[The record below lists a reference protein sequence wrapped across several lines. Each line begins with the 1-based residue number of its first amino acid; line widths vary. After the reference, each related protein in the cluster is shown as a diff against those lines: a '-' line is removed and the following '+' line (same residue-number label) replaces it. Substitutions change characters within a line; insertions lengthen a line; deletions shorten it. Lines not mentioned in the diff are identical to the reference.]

1 MKFFSTTSDR
11 PRQRN
16 FLSRLVLCAL
26 IVSAAAGCSQAD
38 RKDAAGA
45 AAGVQTLLAEIEA
58 QNIKPGTPVR
68 VTGIVADDDAERQLA
83 YVADD
88 QRGIAIRTA
97 PGGLKA
103 AAGTTVTVEGR
114 LEIENGFPRIVE
126 PFVVTNGT
134 GVLRPVP
141 VTDPQFDKALAGRRV
156 ELVTRVQAASV
167 KDGRVQLTVG
177 LHGVQLQAE
186 VRRSKDFDSRSLIG
200 ADVRLRGVL
209 VPLASTDVEFPAQ
222 VVVASPADVQVIGER
237 RTGPRRRTLLTSAA
251 AVQALPPDEAAAGHP
266 IRMTARVTAFDP
278 AWTVLFVQDDTK
290 GIFVFTRSLQEALPP
305 IAPGDLVQIIG
316 ESGPGDFA
324 PIIAAHRITVVARE
338 PLPPAREV
346 TLDQLLS
353 GREDSQ
359 FIQIP
364 ALVRTMSRDDK
375 NHLALE
381 LVNGRE
387 RIPAFVPSIDRQTIP
402 DGLGIGASVRV
413 HAVVGTRFNAS
424 RQMVGVQ
431 LFVPSAAEIEVVV
444 PALSDPFKIP
454 LSTMDRMLDFST
466 ADHGGR
472 LRKVRGVVVV
482 AREHTVYLR
491 DAAGT
496 LEVQTTSNELFGP
509 GDLVEAVGFPTAG
522 EYSPLLEDAQLRRVG
537 QGKSPAPVVAT
548 AAELLRG
555 NKDAALVT
563 IQGRLLQSVS
573 TATEDVLL
581 IDADGTTFSAY
592 LDRQSTDTAIPTMR
606 PGSLVELTG
615 VTSLQVV
622 RQANRLVPR
631 GFRLLLPSGD
641 AVRVIKG
648 PTWLTG
654 QHVLWVLGSVSVV
667 FLLSLIW
674 VMTLRRR
681 VHQQTRELVVAK
693 DAAEAA
699 NRAKSEFVANMSH
712 EIRTPMN
719 GVLGVTEL
727 LLEAPHDPEQ
737 RQYLGMVKSS
747 AEALLRIINDILD
760 FSKIE
765 AGRLDLSPHPF
776 SLREL
781 LGETLQMLALRAHS
795 KGLELLWRVAPDVPD
810 ALHADG
816 ERLRQV
822 ILNLVGNALK
832 FTEQGEVVVD
842 VSLDEPLSPT
852 NRHECVLAIAVRD
865 TGIGIP
871 EDKQALVF
879 EAFSQAD
886 GSVARKYGGTGLGLA
901 ISSRIV
907 AMMGGKIH
915 LTSEV
920 GRGSTFAFT
929 LRSHIA
935 TGEEDAVRSPSSTS
949 LRGIRVLVVDDHE
962 TNRRILE
969 EMLRT
974 WGVQP
979 TVANGA
985 DEAQAAIDRAAADGA
1000 PFSVLLVD
1008 VHMPGKD
1015 GFTLIEEAHTRLQQ
1029 DGSKVIMLTSD
1040 RRPGDVERC
1049 RELGVV
1055 AHLTKPVRQAE
1066 LLRTIQKAVGREAQP
1081 VVEPARTAGSGS
1093 RRLRILV
1100 AEDNAVNQKLAS
1112 ALLSRRGH
1120 DPVIVSNGREA
1131 IETWQREAFDA
1142 IFMDVQMPVMDGFEA
1157 TAAIRQAEQ
1166 KTGTHIP
1173 IVAMTAHAMSGDR
1186 ERCLDGGMDDYLT
1199 KPIAIKE
1206 VDRVL
1211 QQLAQARA
1219 A

>member
-1 MKFFSTTSDR
+1 MIFDIPRHWRLHSTV
-11 PRQRN
+11 
-16 FLSRLVLCAL
+16 LLYVLLV
-26 IVSAAAGCSQAD
+26 SSTMGCS
-38 RKDAAGA
+38 RPGA
-45 AAGVQTLLAEIEA
+45 SGSSGDSATVQELLADVEA
-58 QNIKPGTPVR
+58 HRITTGARVR
-68 VTGIVADDDAERQLA
+68 VTGIVADDDPERKLA
-83 YVADD
+83 YVSDN
-88 QRGIAIRTA
+88 QRGLAIQTA

-103 AAGTTVTVEGR
+103 QPGAAVTVEGR
-114 LEIENGFPRIVE
+114 LEVVNGFPRLVE
-126 PFVVTNGT
+126 PSVVTNGT
-134 GVLRPVP
+134 GTLRPVS
-141 VTDPQFDKALAGRRV
+141 VTDPQFDKKLAGRRV
-156 ELVTRVQAASV
+156 ELVTRVQAAAV
-167 KDGRVQLTVG
+167 KDGRVQVTIG
-177 LHGVQLQAE
+177 LHGVQLDAE
-186 VRRSKDFDSRSLIG
+186 IRKSEKLDSRSLIG
-200 ADVRLRGVL
+200 VDVRLRGVL
-209 VPLASTDVEFPAQ
+209 VPLETSTDVEFPARI
-222 VVVASPADVQVIGER
+222 VVASPADVEVIGQR
-237 RTGPRRRTLLTSAA
+237 RTGPRKRILLASAA

-266 IRMTARVTAFDP
+266 IRMTAWVTAYDP

-290 GIFVFTRSLQEALPP
+290 GIFVFTRSLQEPLPP
-305 IAPGDLVQIIG
+305 VRPGDRVEIIG

-324 PIIAAHRITVVARE
+324 PIIAAHRIVVVEHAA
-338 PLPPAREV
+338 LPAAREV
-346 TLDQLLS
+346 SLDELLS

-359 FIQIP
+359 FVQIP

-387 RIPAFVPSIDRQTIP
+387 RIPAFVPSIDRQTMP
-402 DGLGIGASVRV
+402 AGLGIGASVRV
-413 HAVVGTRFNAS
+413 RAVVGTRFNAS

-431 LFVPSAAEIEVVV
+431 LFVPSAAQLDVVT
-444 PALSDPFKIP
+444 PAVRNPFQIP
-454 LSTMDRMLDFST
+454 ISTTDRMLDFST

-472 LRKVRGVVVV
+472 LRKVRGVVLV
-482 AREHTVYLR
+482 AREHVLYLR
-491 DAAGT
+491 DSAGT
-496 LEVQTTSNELFGP
+496 LEVQTTGSDILSP

-522 EYSPLLEDAQLRRVG
+522 EYSPLLEDALVRRVG
-537 QGKSPAPVVAT
+537 DGKSPEPVEAT
-548 AAELLRG
+548 AADLLRG
-555 NKDAALVT
+555 NKDAALVK
-563 IQGRLLQSVS
+563 IRGLLLQNVS
-573 TATEDVLL
+573 TSAEDVLV

-592 LDRQSTDTAIPTMR
+592 LDRQATSGSIPSMR

-631 GFRLLLPSGD
+631 GFRLLLPSAD
-641 AVRVIKG
+641 AVRVIRG

-654 QHVLWVLGSVSVV
+654 HHVLWILGSLSVV
-667 FLLSLIW
+667 ILLSLVW
-674 VMTLRRR
+674 VLTLRRR
-681 VHQQTRELVVAK
+681 VHQQTRELMLAK
-693 DAAEAA
+693 ETAEAA

-727 LLEAPHDPEQ
+727 LLEAPHDAEQ

-765 AGRLDLSPHPF
+765 AGKLDLSPHPF

-810 ALHADG
+810 ALQADG

-822 ILNLVGNALK
+822 ILNLVGNSLK
-832 FTEQGEVVVD
+832 FTEHGEVVVD
-842 VSLDEPLSPT
+842 VSLDEPLSPS
-852 NRHECVLAIAVRD
+852 NPHECVLAVAVKD

-929 LRSHIA
+929 VRSHIA
-935 TGEEDAVRSPSSTS
+935 TGQEDAVRMPSSTS

-985 DEAQAAIDRAAADGA
+985 AEARAAVDRAAEEGT
-1000 PFSVLLVD
+1000 PYSVLVVD

-1015 GFTLIEEAHTRLQQ
+1015 GFTFVEEAHTRLQQ

-1066 LLRTIQKAVGREAQP
+1066 LLRTIQKAVGREAQAAVAP
-1081 VVEPARTAGSGS
+1081 VQTATPGSQ
-1093 RRLRILV
+1093 RLRILV
-1100 AEDNAVNQKLAS
+1100 AEDNAVNQKLAA
-1112 ALLSRRGH
+1112 ALLTRRGH

-1131 IETWQREAFDA
+1131 VEAWEREAFDA
-1142 IFMDVQMPVMDGFEA
+1142 IFMDVQMPELDGFEA
-1157 TAAIRQAEQ
+1157 TAAIREAER

-1186 ERCLDGGMDDYLT
+1186 ERCLEGGMDDYLT
-1199 KPIAIKE
+1199 KPISIKE

-1211 QQLAQARA
+1211 QQLSQARA